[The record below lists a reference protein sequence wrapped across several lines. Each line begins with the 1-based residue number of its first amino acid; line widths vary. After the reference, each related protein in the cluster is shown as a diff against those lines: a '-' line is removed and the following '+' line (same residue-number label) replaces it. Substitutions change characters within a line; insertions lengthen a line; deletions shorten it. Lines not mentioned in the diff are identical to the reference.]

1 MENLVSLG
9 CNSMEYN
16 FIKTNT
22 IKEKVFQ
29 ISLSNTKSRNAINLI
44 MLDELNNCLEDLSRK
59 KDIRILIIT
68 GEGQA
73 FSAGAD
79 LEWMK
84 QSINLTLE
92 QNKNDAMKFSKM
104 LKKIDEFY
112 CPTIAII
119 NGHAFGG
126 GLGILSVCDFKIADS
141 KSKFCFSEVKLGLIP
156 AMIGPYI
163 IRSLG
168 FSNTKKL
175 FLTGEV
181 FGTSL
186 ANQMNLIDKFVDTE
200 NIIDERNTLI
210 DKLLAGGP
218 KAQSAIKRYLQ
229 NIYSKNISDNLID
242 KAAENI
248 AKIRVS
254 EEGQKGIKAF
264 LNKNKPD
271 WYNDIS

>member
-1 MENLVSLG
+1 MENLVYLG
-9 CNSMEYN
+9 CNLMEYN
-16 FIKTNT
+16 LIKVKA

-29 ISLSNTKSRNAINLI
+29 ISLNNPKSRNAINSM
-44 MLDELNNCLEDLSRK
+44 MLDELVYCLDDLSK
-59 KDIRILIIT
+59 KKEIRILIIT

-92 QNKNDAMKFSKM
+92 ENKNDAMKFSKM

-112 CPTIAII
+112 CTTIAII

-141 KSKFCFSEVKLGLIP
+141 KSKFCFSEVKLGIIP

-163 IRSLG
+163 LRNLG
-168 FSNTKKL
+168 YANTKKL
-175 FLTGEV
+175 FLTGEI
-181 FGTSL
+181 FDADHAATLS
-186 ANQMNLIDKFVDTE
+186 LIDKFVSTQH
-200 NIIDERNTLI
+200 IINERNILI
-210 DKLLAGGP
+210 DKLLLGGP
-218 KAQSAIKRYLQ
+218 KAQTAIKTYLQ
-229 NIYSKNISDNLID
+229 NIYSKSISDDVIEH
-242 KAAENI
+242 AAENI
-248 AKIRVS
+248 ANLRVS

-264 LNKNKPD
+264 LNKTNPD
-271 WYNDIS
+271 WQNDIS

>member
-1 MENLVSLG
+1 MN
-9 CNSMEYN
+9 YK
-16 FIKTNT
+16 FIKIES
-22 IKEKVFQ
+22 IKKKVFQ
-29 ISLSNTKSRNAINLI
+29 ITLNNPKSRNAINSI
-44 MLDELNNCLEDLSRK
+44 MLDEIIDCLTNISNK
-59 KDIRILIIT
+59 KNIRILIIT
-68 GEGQA
+68 GEGEA

-84 QSINLTLE
+84 KSIMLTAE
-92 QNKNDAMKFSKM
+92 ENKKDAMKFSKM
-104 LKKIDEFY
+104 LKKIDELY
-112 CPTIAII
+112 CPTIALI

-126 GLGILSVCDFKIADS
+126 GLGIISVCDFKIADS

-175 FLTGEV
+175 FLTGEI

-186 ANQMNLIDKFVDTE
+186 AHQMNLIDKFVDTE